1 MPNWPQLTPQE
12 QNDLLGEITL
22 MLVEALPAGWQQLM
36 IDYSV
41 VGRTLDA
48 GIGVKDASGQFR
60 HWEPPTEVWRLFA
73 RLRKG
78 MYQQDVGV
86 WFGCR
91 LTIDPPSR
99 YHIQYNREVEPRFP
113 TPPSPDDFLLEEKR
127 YPRKREAMPEWY
139 ARNLEAA
146 QAAATGPA

>member
-1 MPNWPQLTPQE
+1 MPDWPQLSPQE
-12 QNDLLGEITL
+12 QDELLTEITR
-22 MLVEALPAGWQQLM
+22 MLVGALAATGWQRLM

-41 VGRTLDA
+41 VGRTVDA
-48 GIGVKDASGQFR
+48 GIGLTDASGRMR

-78 MYQQDVGV
+78 MYQQDLGV

-91 LTIDPPSR
+91 LTIEPPSR

-113 TPPSPDDFLLEEKR
+113 TPPSPDDFLLEERR
-127 YPRKREAMPEWY
+127 YPRKREAMPQWY
-139 ARNLEAA
+139 ARQLDAA
-146 QAAATGPA
+146 RARR